1 MGSVTLTDIPVN
13 TEVGNLV
20 DSKGKVQGTIIYATG
35 AVEIIPEATSSVFT
49 KSYIPTA
56 VYGAA

>member
-1 MGSVTLTDIPVN
+1 VN
-13 TEVGNLV
+13 AEVGNLV
-20 DSKGKVQGTIIYATG
+20 DSKGKVQGTITYSTG